1 MKIVT
6 QQGQAVR
13 QQRQVNS
20 TSTAK
25 KNLQDK
31 AAYYEK
37 KEALM
42 SDYLNPGDYVSGAD
56 RRFRVLKE
64 IGGGGQ
70 GNVYLVTSD
79 GEQFALKWYSRQA
92 STAEQYHA
100 IEGLAMKGA
109 PSDRFIWPIMIVE
122 GESKDNFGYIM
133 PLIDTK
139 KYTKLAHYFSGE
151 IKVKRMELIIE
162 ACIQMASGFYDLHLT
177 GMCYRD
183 ISFGNLFVDFSTGDV
198 LICDNDNVTFDNL
211 TSSSEIWGT
220 QGFMAPEVVK
230 GEAPPSSQT
239 DLFSLSVV
247 LFRMLHLQ
255 HPLQGKK
262 EYEIEIADYEALVD
276 LYGHNPI
283 FIYDP
288 IDATNRPVKGKKDM
302 AEAYWHHYPT
312 FIKNRFIEA
321 FTIGLHDPNSR
332 VRESI
337 WIQDF
342 LTLKSNLMYCYHC
355 GSQLFYDRETINQT
369 VCPSCGKRATL
380 IPPRIKIGSRILLLN
395 HDTLVT
401 RGQVESENFMD
412 YETPYLKVE
421 IHPRHPEI
429 WGLKNLS
436 EDVWRYE
443 GKDGQIKELT
453 KDGIVPIKD
462 GLEIYMGEKQCAVRA
477 ATQIK

>member
-13 QQRQVNS
+13 QQRLANS

-42 SDYLNPGDYVSGAD
+42 SDYLNPGDYVSGAE

-92 STAEQYHA
+92 STTEQYHA

-151 IKVKRMELIIE
+151 IKVKRMEPIIE

-220 QGFMAPEVVK
+220 QGFMAPLVRVC
-230 GEAPPSSQT
+230 
-239 DLFSLSVV
+239 
-247 LFRMLHLQ
+247 
-255 HPLQGKK
+255 
-262 EYEIEIADYEALVD
+262 EI
-276 LYGHNPI
+276 
-283 FIYDP
+283 
-288 IDATNRPVKGKKDM
+288 
-302 AEAYWHHYPT
+302 
-312 FIKNRFIEA
+312 
-321 FTIGLHDPNSR
+321 
-332 VRESI
+332 
-337 WIQDF
+337 
-342 LTLKSNLMYCYHC
+342 
-355 GSQLFYDRETINQT
+355 
-369 VCPSCGKRATL
+369 
-380 IPPRIKIGSRILLLN
+380 
-395 HDTLVT
+395 
-401 RGQVESENFMD
+401 
-412 YETPYLKVE
+412 
-421 IHPRHPEI
+421 
-429 WGLKNLS
+429 
-436 EDVWRYE
+436 
-443 GKDGQIKELT
+443 
-453 KDGIVPIKD
+453 
-462 GLEIYMGEKQCAVRA
+462 
-477 ATQIK
+477 